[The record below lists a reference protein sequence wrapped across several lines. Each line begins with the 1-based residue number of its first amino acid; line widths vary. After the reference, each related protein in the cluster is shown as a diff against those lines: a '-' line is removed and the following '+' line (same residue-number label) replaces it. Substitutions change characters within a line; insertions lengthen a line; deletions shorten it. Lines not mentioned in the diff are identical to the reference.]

1 MRIEWSS
8 EAQEE
13 LWSIID
19 YIDDRNPQAARKL
32 HREIEEVVL
41 TLPLNP
47 LMYRLGKVDNTREI
61 VVHPNYL
68 VVYRV
73 IGHIE
78 VLSVIHAKRE
88 YP

>member
-1 MRIEWSS
+1 MRIEWSR

-13 LWSIID
+13 LWNIID
-19 YIDDRNPQAARKL
+19 YIDDRNPQAALILQRG
-32 HREIEEVVL
+32 IETAVHSL
-41 TLPLNP
+41 SLNP
-47 LMYRLGKVDNTREI
+47 FMCRLGRVDNTREI

-68 VVYRV
+68 IVYRI

>member
-1 MRIEWSS
+1 MGR
-8 EAQEE
+8 
-13 LWSIID
+13 
-19 YIDDRNPQAARKL
+19 
-32 HREIEEVVL
+32 
-41 TLPLNP
+41 
-47 LMYRLGKVDNTREI
+47 VDNTREI

-68 VVYRV
+68 IVYRI

>member
-19 YIDDRNPQAARKL
+19 YIDDRNPRAARKL
-32 HREIEEVVL
+32 QYEIEAVVL
-41 TLPLNP
+41 SLPLNP
-47 LMYRLGKVDNTREI
+47 LMHRLGRVDNTREI

-68 VVYRV
+68 IVYRI

>member
-8 EAQEE
+8 GAQEE

-32 HREIEEVVL
+32 YREIEAVVL
-41 TLPLNP
+41 SLPLNP
-47 LMYRLGKVDNTREI
+47 LMYRLGRVDNTREI
-61 VVHPNYL
+61 IVHPNYL

>member
-1 MRIEWSS
+1 MRIEWSR

-13 LWSIID
+13 LWNIID
-19 YIDDRNPQAARKL
+19 YIDDRNPQAAL
-32 HREIEEVVL
+32 ILLREIETAVHSL
-41 TLPLNP
+41 SLNP
-47 LMYRLGKVDNTREI
+47 FMYRLGRVDNTREI

-68 VVYRV
+68 IVYRI

>member
-19 YIDDRNPQAARKL
+19 YIDDRNPQAVRRL
-32 HREIEEVVL
+32 HREIEAVVL
-41 TLPLNP
+41 SLPLNP
-47 LMYRLGKVDNTREI
+47 LMHRLGRVDNTREI

-68 VVYRV
+68 IVYR
-73 IGHIE
+73 IIEHIE